1 MYISNIIQPDD
12 HTLTQRISSNHAKY
26 RLSPCAKAIG
36 ALLLVFGSNLAWAD
50 NQPKLTPE
58 QALSTSQ
65 PPQTFRVN
73 SPDLDTRKTNPLRE
87 DTNIA
92 MVTAHV
98 VEIATGL
105 PDIVPSIQQS
115 QEPMPQPPE
124 PLHIDVVTI
133 ATNLVELAA
142 TMPEFLEV
150 RQELLQLNEEKSARK
165 TNPLREDTNITMV
178 TAHIVEIATGL
189 PDIVPSIQQSQE
201 PMPQPPEPLHIDV
214 VTIATNLVELAAT
227 MPEFLEVR
235 QELLQ
240 LNEEKP
246 AAGAVAKPAAGAVAK
261 PAAGAVAK
269 PADGA
274 VAKPAAGAVAKPADG
289 AVAKPADG
297 AVAKPADGAVAKPAD
312 GAVAKPAAEAVAKP
326 ADGAVAKP
334 ADGAVAKPAA
344 GAVAKPAAGAV
355 AKPADGAVAKPAD
368 GAVAKPAA
376 GAVAKPAAG
385 AVAKPADEAVAKP
398 ADGAVAKPADGAKPD
413 AKAKTAPSRPQKK
426 APVLV
431 SKPAP
436 IIGHNP
442 QVGSYIANQIAAQQ
456 MFITD
461 DLQHRLGE
469 TRYID
474 PVTGEEKVSSLW
486 LNTSGAKNRFNSGN
500 DQLRTKSNRY
510 AIQLGGTVSEW
521 SSGGDDQGILGIT
534 AGLGKSTNHSHSTS
548 SHHQAQGSV
557 DGYNLGLYSIWYAD
571 NQTRL
576 GPYIDLLTQYGWFN
590 NQVKAPNVTTAA
602 HYKSYLFTG
611 ALETGYKIQLLET
624 ADTKLSIQ
632 PRAKVLW
639 QRTSGLLHKEPNAIL
654 INVEENNTVTTKL
667 GIRTVLEFDIDTLSS
682 AKNLQISPSFEANW
696 IHSRANQ
703 GVQLSRAYAT
713 PQRVQDKLELASV
726 NVSPQGN
733 NNIADLKLGIEANI
747 DSNLRLWTYLGHQFG
762 GHNYSDT
769 QATVGMNYHF

>member
-36 ALLLVFGSNLAWAD
+36 ALLLVFGSAAAWAD

-58 QALSTSQ
+58 LALSTSQ

-73 SPDLDTRKTNPLRE
+73 SPDLDARKTNPQRE

-92 MVTAHV
+92 MVTAHI

-105 PDIVPSIQQS
+105 PDIVPSIQKS

-150 RQELLQLNEEKSARK
+150 RQELLQLNEEKSA
-165 TNPLREDTNITMV
+165 
-178 TAHIVEIATGL
+178 
-189 PDIVPSIQQSQE
+189 
-201 PMPQPPEPLHIDV
+201 
-214 VTIATNLVELAAT
+214 
-227 MPEFLEVR
+227 
-235 QELLQ
+235 
-240 LNEEKP
+240 
-246 AAGAVAKPAAGAVAK
+246 
-261 PAAGAVAK
+261 
-269 PADGA
+269 
-274 VAKPAAGAVAKPADG
+274 
-289 AVAKPADG
+289 
-297 AVAKPADGAVAKPAD
+297 
-312 GAVAKPAAEAVAKP
+312 
-326 ADGAVAKP
+326 
-334 ADGAVAKPAA
+334 
-344 GAVAKPAAGAV
+344 
-355 AKPADGAVAKPAD
+355 
-368 GAVAKPAA
+368 
-376 GAVAKPAAG
+376 AG

-398 ADGAVAKPADGAKPD
+398 EAGAVAKPADGAKPD

-461 DLQHRLGE
+461 DLQYRFGE

-571 NQTRL
+571 NQTQL

-703 GVQLSRAYAT
+703 GVQLSRAYTT